1 MPARLRTALVGLV
14 ALLTTAATVAAAAPS
29 AATAPAAPGEQ
40 RPGWTLRPAPGDGSR
55 PYAYAEGAPGAVLED
70 RLTVTNPGTAPLT
83 VRLRPADD
91 PEQGPTER
99 PAQGAAQGV
108 GRWIALAAPAV
119 TVPPR
124 TRADVPYTLTVPAGA
139 APGDHP
145 AAVLA
150 TVTDGAEGR
159 PAQET
164 AVRIRLRVTGP
175 ALAALSVEGLA
186 AEGATLRYTLV
197 NRGNT
202 VLEPRVL
209 LTADG
214 LLGTAF
220 RRAARGVPAELR
232 PGQRVAVS
240 ETWRGAPALDRV
252 DVRVSATAAGE
263 ARAAASVT
271 VTFVP
276 WARLAT
282 AALLAAALA
291 LLARRAVRRRRSRAG
306 PAASAPQ
313 PGTERHLTRA
323 GT

>member
-14 ALLTTAATVAAAAPS
+14 VLL
-29 AATAPAAPGEQ
+29 ATAPSPGPALAAPGE
-40 RPGWTLRPAPGDGSR
+40 RPGWSVRPAPGDGSR

-70 RLTVTNPGTAPLT
+70 RITVTNPGAAPLT
-83 VRLRPADD
+83 VRLRPADEPAD
-91 PEQGPTER
+91 EPAPGPEKGP
-99 PAQGAAQGV
+99 AKGAAKGV
-108 GRWIALAAPAV
+108 GRWIALAAPTV

-124 TRADVPYTLTVPAGA
+124 TRADVPYTLTVPADA
-139 APGDHP
+139 APGDHR

-150 TVTDGAEGR
+150 TVAHRAEGR
-159 PAQET
+159 PARET

-175 ALAALSVEGLA
+175 ALAALTVEGLT

-202 VLEPRVL
+202 VLEPRVV
-209 LTADG
+209 LTADA
-214 LLGTAF
+214 LLGTGF

-240 ETWRGAPALDRV
+240 EAWRDPPALDRV
-252 DVRVSATAAGE
+252 DVRVSATAAGD
-263 ARAAASVT
+263 ARAAAAVT

-276 WARLAT
+276 WGRLAG
-282 AALLAAALA
+282 AVLLAAVLV
-291 LLARRAVRRRRSRAG
+291 LLVRLGARRRSRAG
-306 PAASAPQ
+306 PAPSPLR
-313 PGTERHLTRA
+313 PDTERHLTRA

>member
-40 RPGWTLRPAPGDGSR
+40 RPGWTVRPAPGDGSR

-83 VRLRPADD
+83 VRLRPADE
-91 PEQGPTER
+91 PEPN
-99 PAQGAAQGV
+99 PARGAAKGV
-108 GRWIALAAPAV
+108 GRWIALAATAV

-124 TRADVPYTLTVPAGA
+124 TRADVPYTLTVPADA

-150 TVTDGAEGR
+150 TVVDDAEEH
-159 PAQET
+159 PAQPT
-164 AVRIRLRVTGP
+164 ALRIRLRVTGP
-175 ALAALSVEGLA
+175 ALAALAVEGLA
-186 AEGATLRYTLV
+186 AEGGTLRYTLV

-202 VLEPRVL
+202 VLEPRVH

-252 DVRVSATAAGE
+252 DLRVSATAAGD
-263 ARAAASVT
+263 ARAAAAVT

-276 WARLAT
+276 WGRLAI
-282 AALLAAALA
+282 AVLLAAALA
-291 LLARRAVRRRRSRAG
+291 LLARRAVRHRRGRAG
-306 PAASAPQ
+306 PVPSAPH
-313 PGTERHLTRA
+313 PGTERHPTRA